1 MPRRVLPI
9 VVAIMASTATGVWA
23 VHRYGGPA
31 SQAAR
36 RSLLLILYLVLPP
49 AIFFNLARAD
59 IDLDAGLGIV
69 LGLVSLSI
77 LAACAWFVAARIL
90 RLPRPAVGATICAAL
105 VVNTGYLGFPVVAA
119 LLGFD
124 ALSEAVAYDVLVSAP
139 ALLVGA
145 FAVGAAF
152 GDRAGEGVRDRALAF
167 FARNPPLYAA
177 IAALLA
183 PDALAPD
190 LLVDASRVA
199 IIAIMPV
206 GFFAVGAALA
216 EEAEEGRIGFPPA
229 LDAPVASAVALRL
242 LVGPGLLYL
251 IAVPLIDLP
260 DTYLLLAAM
269 PTGLN
274 TMIVAH
280 AYGLDLR
287 IAAGAI
293 AWSTAIAV
301 GGLTLAT
308 LLL

>member
-1 MPRRVLPI
+1 MLPI
-9 VVAIMASTATGVWA
+9 IAAIVASTATGVWA
-23 VHRYGGPA
+23 QHRYGGRA
-31 SQAAR
+31 SRAAQ
-36 RSLLLILYLVLPP
+36 RSLLAVLYFVLPP

-77 LAACAWFVAARIL
+77 LAVCAWFVAARIL
-90 RLPRPAVGATICAAL
+90 RLARPAVGATICAAL
-105 VVNTGYLGFPVVAA
+105 VINSGYLGYPVVAV

-124 ALSEAVAYDVLVSAP
+124 ALSEAVAFDVLVAAP
-139 ALLVGA
+139 ALLLGA

-152 GDRAGEGVRDRALAF
+152 GHRAGEGIRERGLAF

-177 IAALLA
+177 IAALLV

-190 LLVDASRVA
+190 PLVDAARIA
-199 IIAIMPV
+199 IIAILPL
-206 GFFAVGAALA
+206 GFFAVGTALA
-216 EEAEEGRIGFPPA
+216 AEAEEGRIGFPPV

-242 LVGPGLLYL
+242 VVGPGLLYAISL
-251 IAVPLIDLP
+251 PLIDLP

-269 PTGLN
+269 PAGLN

-280 AYGLDLR
+280 AYGLDVR
-287 IAAGAI
+287 IAAGTI

-301 GGLTLAT
+301 TGLTLAT
-308 LLL
+308 LVL